1 MTNYEKYQLQWL
13 IDHNHSLTEL
23 IQELEDYINQEFWLS
38 SDPKINLS
46 KAFKDWELDT
56 GFNSEIYVCE
66 EEYYDTEAQH
76 EL

>member
-66 EEYYDTEAQH
+66 EEYYDTEAQN

>member
-1 MTNYEKYQLQWL
+1 MTNYEKYKLQWL
-13 IDHNHSLTEL
+13 IDHNYSINDL
-23 IQELEDYINQEFWLS
+23 IQELEDYINQES
-38 SDPKINLS
+38 SDIKINLS
-46 KAFKDWELDT
+46 KAFEEWESNT

>member
-66 EEYYDTEAQH
+66 EEYYGTEAQH

>member
-66 EEYYDTEAQH
+66 EEYYDTEA
-76 EL
+76 